1 MRDFESSGDFVAR
14 TMENV
19 RSYEMARI
27 KETEKAN
34 RMLVS
39 KPALY
44 ALSAGGAVLGMWN
57 LVRTVWTLIAPAAC
71 L

>member
-1 MRDFESSGDFVAR
+1 MRSFRPSGDFVSR
-14 TMENV
+14 TMEKI
-19 RSYEMARI
+19 RSYETARI
-27 KETEKAN
+27 EERKPTNAIFF
-34 RMLVS
+34 S

-44 ALSAGGAVLGMWN
+44 ALSAGGVVLGILN